1 MDRRSW
7 LWRRKSS
14 EKSPGETESSGS
26 SLSERYSDD
35 QDGLRTSP
43 NHAQSTEVTSNITND
58 EVHETVKNLSEKLSA
73 ALLNISAKEDLVKQ
87 HAKVAE
93 EAVSGWEKAENE
105 VAALKQQLEAAT
117 QKNIAF
123 EDRVSHLDGALKE
136 CVRQL
141 RLSREEQEQ
150 KTQESLKKKMS
161 EWESEKLELESKLS
175 EVQTQLELAKAEASS
190 ASGLGSKLEAME
202 RENLALKTE
211 LLTRSE
217 ELKIRTLEIDLS
229 TRAAETASKQHLES
243 IKKVA
248 KLESECRRLKA
259 VARRTSLSSANE
271 YKPSVASS
279 FYVDSLTDSQSD
291 SGERLLSVDNDI
303 RKMGGSEINDADPSG
318 SDSWAS
324 ALIAELDQFKN
335 EKSIGRTVTAS
346 SMDINLMDD
355 FLEMEKLAAMPE
367 ISTVNQTPGRVD
379 PVNRN
384 TLSQDESEA
393 LLHRTAEL
401 EEKIE
406 RVEAEKVVLEMA
418 LCDTRDQ
425 LGLAQVKLLKA
436 EEKSGELWRKL
447 ASVDESKHATEVAM
461 EAMNA
466 VRKALESRVEAAD
479 AEAREL
485 HAKVTC
491 LVAEIEGER
500 ASSAELAA
508 KCQKLEVAD
517 AEASELHSKVASL
530 GAEVERER
538 ASSAELA
545 VKCKKLEDELSRRK
559 HEAELRWSRISNGEL
574 KMKQDKELAMA
585 AGKLVDC
592 QKTIASLGQQL
603 KSLATI
609 EDFMPG
615 DDKPELEQRTLLSS
629 GAYKFS
635 SALHN
640 GSTVESL
647 PSSLSSGLANPF
659 SWSRIHNH
667 IENQ

>member
-7 LWRRKSS
+7 LWRLKS
-14 EKSPGETESSGS
+14 EKSPGETESSES

-43 NHAQSTEVTSNITND
+43 NYAQSTEVTSNITND

-161 EWESEKLELESKLS
+161 ECKSEKLELESKLS

-202 RENLALKTE
+202 RENSALKTE

-271 YKPSVASS
+271 YKPSASS

-303 RKMGGSEINDADPSG
+303 QKLGGSEINDADPSG

-367 ISTVNQTPGRVD
+367 TSTVNQTPGRVD

-384 TLSQDESEA
+384 TLSQDEFEA

-406 RVEAEKVVLEMA
+406 RVEAEKVELEMA

-425 LGLAQVKLLKA
+425 LGMTQVKLLEA

-500 ASSAELAA
+500 ASSAKLAA

-517 AEASELHSKVASL
+517 AEASEFHSKVASL

-545 VKCKKLEDELSRRK
+545 VKCQKLEDELSRRK
-559 HEAELRWSRISNGEL
+559 HEAELWWSRISNGEL
-574 KMKQDKELAMA
+574 KMKQDKELTMA

-629 GAYKFS
+629 GTYKFS

-640 GSTVESL
+640 GSAVESL
-647 PSSLSSGLANPF
+647 PSLSSGLANPF